1 LPVKWPS
8 PMVELTDAQ
17 ITNWSILLL
26 IVGFMTYMIY
36 RKK

>member
-1 LPVKWPS
+1 
-8 PMVELTDAQ
+8 MVELTDAQ

-26 IVGFMTYMIY
+26 IIGFMTYMIY